1 MAGSATTTLQ
11 LKPVAQL
18 AAPRGVVLVDEL
30 TGKGAVYSLDVCGV
44 TYYYQTPSSAELD
57 YSVLS
62 HVGQLLADLAF
73 ERAAQGSA
81 QERAVHAQRARALMG
96 EVARSCLEL
105 ALQRVISKDF
115 ERAKPAALRCLRMLT
130 ALHGE
135 SAPELVPAY
144 LALAEAALGSGAASK
159 AEEYLS
165 VCSFV
170 LSKQQQ
176 RQEQEAAAAA
186 RAAESRRAA
195 AGGYAPAPTEAE
207 AAAAAAVAAEVK
219 AAEAMR
225 SRLHRNFGRLY
236 MAQGNAAAAVG
247 AFSHDI
253 LHCARGTGA
262 ESIEATPGY
271 FNLGKAFAAQGDAG
285 GAHACFDKVIEVWLL
300 HLTGRRSPIAVCV
313 ASLAAR
319 GEAAA
324 SPGEG
329 SAPSGGGGGL
339 LGKARPVSVVE
350 AAEGLDLF
358 AEISSARE
366 AKHGGAHVSV
376 AEVRFL
382 AALLLVSTGE
392 GQRAGA
398 LLAAALETLRRDAP
412 ASLIA
417 RSAEELSGR
426 LDAETAAA
434 KSPRRT
440 A

>member
-1 MAGSATTTLQ
+1 MS
-11 LKPVAQL
+11 
-18 AAPRGVVLVDEL
+18 
-30 TGKGAVYSLDVCGV
+30 
-44 TYYYQTPSSAELD
+44 
-57 YSVLS
+57 
-62 HVGQLLADLAF
+62 
-73 ERAAQGSA
+73 
-81 QERAVHAQRARALMG
+81 
-96 EVARSCLEL
+96 
-105 ALQRVISKDF
+105 
-115 ERAKPAALRCLRMLT
+115 
-130 ALHGE
+130 
-135 SAPELVPAY
+135 
-144 LALAEAALGSGAASK
+144 
-159 AEEYLS
+159 
-165 VCSFV
+165 
-170 LSKQQQ
+170 
-176 RQEQEAAAAA
+176 
-186 RAAESRRAA
+186 
-195 AGGYAPAPTEAE
+195 
-207 AAAAAAVAAEVK
+207 
-219 AAEAMR
+219 
-225 SRLHRNFGRLY
+225 
-236 MAQGNAAAAVG
+236 QGNAAAAVG

-271 FNLGKAFAAQGDAG
+271 FNLGKAFVSQGDAG

-300 HLTGRRSPIAVCV
+300 HLTGRRSPIAACV
-313 ASLAAR
+313 ASLATR
-319 GEAAA
+319 GDGAAT
-324 SPGEG
+324 PGDG
-329 SAPSGGGGGL
+329 GAPATAGGGAGGNL

-417 RSAEELSGR
+417 RSAEELSAR
-426 LDAETAAA
+426 LEAETAA